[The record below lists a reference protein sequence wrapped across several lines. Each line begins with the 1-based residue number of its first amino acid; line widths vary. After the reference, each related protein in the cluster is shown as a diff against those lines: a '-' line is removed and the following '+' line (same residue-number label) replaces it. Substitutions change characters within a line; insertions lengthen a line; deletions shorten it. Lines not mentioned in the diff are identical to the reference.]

1 MFGHYIKIAARNLMR
16 HMGYSWINVLG
27 LAIGMASCMLILLF
41 VQSEVSYDQFHEK
54 KDQIYRL
61 TTRFKNPQT
70 GAVSPFAI
78 SEFRMADALR
88 VDFPEIPQIVRLYPQ
103 DGTLVEHEGEMFS
116 ERNFMYVDPNFFDM
130 FSFNLIEGD
139 PNTVLRD
146 PYTMV
151 LTPETGRRYFGDKSP
166 VGQSLTVREDE
177 YTVTGV
183 VESAP
188 GNSHFS
194 FDFLASMAVSQQEF
208 SRIVLENWG
217 EMTSFT
223 YVALSEKISPTE
235 LETRFPAFL
244 EKNMAEGASEFRELS
259 LLPLADIHLN
269 SHTSNELGANGDIT
283 YVYAFTAIA
292 FVVLLI
298 ACINFM
304 NLTTAR
310 SANRAKEVGLR
321 KVVGAYRGQL
331 IQQFLGEVI
340 ILSIIGMVL
349 AVLLVYAVL
358 PAFNE
363 FVAKELT
370 IDPAENAGMLLMFT
384 AIVLFAGIIAGSYP
398 AIFLSRFRPAEVL
411 KGSLAF
417 GSGGSV
423 LRKILVICQFSVSI
437 FLLVVTVI
445 VYDQL
450 TYARSIDL
458 GYDEEHVLVLSSP
471 NALRGKYQQFG
482 NDLRTNPNILLSA
495 GSSRVPPG
503 RLSSNIGTR
512 PEGVPENDRVGMQ
525 TIWTDFDFIELL
537 GLKMAAGRSFSRDFP
552 SDVSGAFVINESAAE
567 RIGWT
572 AQEAIGKGFG
582 SSEITDWDMGQW
594 TQRDG
599 QVIGVVRDFHF
610 ESLHDEIV
618 PTVYFVAPNM
628 ASSFLIRIEP
638 GEIPETVAFIEST
651 WQRYVPGQPF
661 QYRFLDEAFDILYR
675 TEERQMTL
683 FGIFAGLAILVG
695 CLGLVGLASFTAQQ
709 RTKEIGVRKVLGARV
724 PNILYLLSR
733 EFTLLVL
740 LGNVIAWP
748 LAYYV
753 MSLWLQDFVY
763 RVDMGVGSFAAA
775 SVLALAI
782 AWITVSTQALR
793 AATTDPIKALRY
805 E

>member
-1 MFGHYIKIAARNLMR
+1 
-16 HMGYSWINVLG
+16 
-27 LAIGMASCMLILLF
+27 
-41 VQSEVSYDQFHEK
+41 
-54 KDQIYRL
+54 
-61 TTRFKNPQT
+61 
-70 GAVSPFAI
+70 
-78 SEFRMADALR
+78 MADALR

-103 DGTLVEHEGEMFS
+103 DGTLVEHEGETFS
-116 ERNFMYVDPNFFDM
+116 ERSFMYVDPNFFDM

-151 LTPETGRRYFGDKSP
+151 LTPETGRRYYGNKSP
-166 VGQSLTVREDE
+166 VGQSLTVRVDE
-177 YTVTGV
+177 YTITGL
-183 VESAP
+183 VEPAP

-223 YVALSEKISPTE
+223 YVALSEKIRPAD
-235 LETRFPAFL
+235 LEARFPAFL
-244 EKNMAEGASEFRELS
+244 EKNMSEGSSEFRELF
-259 LLPLADIHLN
+259 LHPLADIHLN

-283 YVYAFTAIA
+283 YVYAFSAIA

-340 ILSIIGMVL
+340 ILALIGMVL

-398 AIFLSRFRPAEVL
+398 AIFLSRFRPVEVL
-411 KGSLAF
+411 KGSLAT

-437 FLLVVTVI
+437 FLLVVTAI

-450 TYARSIDL
+450 NYARSIDL

-471 NALRGKYQQFG
+471 GSLRAKYQQFG
-482 NDLRTNPNILLSA
+482 NDLRTNPNIVLSA

-503 RLSSNIGTR
+503 RLSSSIGTR

-537 GLKMAAGRSFSRDFP
+537 GLEIAAGRSFSRDFP
-552 SDVSGAFVINESAAE
+552 SDVSGAFVINESAAA

-582 SSEITDWDMGQW
+582 SSEITDWDEGQW

-599 QVIGVVRDFHF
+599 QVIGVVNDFHF

-628 ASSFLIRIEP
+628 ASNFLIRIEP
-638 GEIPETVAFIEST
+638 GEIQETVAFIEST
-651 WQRYVPGQPF
+651 WQRYVPNQPF
-661 QYRFLDEAFDILYR
+661 QYRFLDEAFDTLYR

-709 RTKEIGVRKVLGARV
+709 RTKEIGVRKVLGATV

-733 EFTLLVL
+733 EFSILVL
-740 LGNVIAWP
+740 LANVIAWP
-748 LAYYV
+748 MAYYV